1 MPLDEVVR
9 MIVKVDSSLD
19 LLISRVEGHT
29 GIEVNGESNLLFL
42 YGDYEGNA
50 RKKELRCWK
59 SETGY
64 VKIFLKICF
73 GEKLELSLRTTSGRR
88 FESRYQLQISVT
100 FVTEI
105 FLFRSA
111 DSGGNSGQSLIP

>member
-50 RKKELRCWK
+50 RKRNCGAGKAKQDMLK
-59 SETGY
+59 S
-64 VKIFLKICF
+64 F
-73 GEKLELSLRTTSGRR
+73 
-88 FESRYQLQISVT
+88 
-100 FVTEI
+100 
-105 FLFRSA
+105 
-111 DSGGNSGQSLIP
+111 